1 MTAVEP
7 AAVPRRSSGEARGVT
22 FPRVLR
28 SEWIRLRSLRSTWIT
43 LAVTVLFVIGLG
55 ALFTAARAA
64 HWPPSDPGEA
74 LTFDPTQASLGGTFL
89 AQLAI
94 GVLGVLVVT
103 GEYATGMIRA
113 TFTAVPR
120 RLAVLTARSVLFATV
135 TLVILVPACVVA
147 FVLGQHFLS
156 AKHIQTDF
164 GAPGVTRAVIGAGL
178 YLVAVGLLGV
188 ALGWLVRHT
197 AGAIA
202 VLVGLL
208 LIIPILV
215 HLLPDPWP
223 DRISKW
229 LPGQAG
235 QALWAVRHDPNALA
249 PWTGF
254 GVLMAYVV
262 AALLVAALLLRRR
275 DV

>member
-1 MTAVEP
+1 MTVVESEIAP
-7 AAVPRRSSGEARGVT
+7 QPSRGLGRPVT
-22 FPRVLR
+22 FPRVVR
-28 SEWIRLRSLRSTWIT
+28 AEWIRFRSLRSTWIT
-43 LAVTVLFVIGLG
+43 LAVTVVFVIGLG

-64 HWPPSDPGEA
+64 HWPPRDPGE
-74 LTFDPTQASLGGTFL
+74 LVTFDPTRASLGGTFL
-89 AQLAI
+89 AQLAV

-103 GEYATGMIRA
+103 GEYSTGMIRA

-120 RLAVLTARSVLFATV
+120 RLAVLSARSLVFAAV
-135 TLVILVPACVVA
+135 TLLVLVPSCVVA

-156 AKHIQTDF
+156 SKNIQTDF
-164 GAPGVTRAVIGAGL
+164 SAPGVTRAVIGAGL

-188 ALGWLVRHT
+188 ALGWLLRHT

-215 HLLPDPWP
+215 HFLPDPWP

-229 LPGQAG
+229 LPGDAG
-235 QALWAVRHDPNALA
+235 QALWAVRPDPNTLA
-249 PWTGF
+249 PWAGF
-254 GVLMAYVV
+254 GVLMAYV
-262 AALLVAALLLRRR
+262 AAGLIAAAFLLHRR

>member
-1 MTAVEP
+1 MTVVEHAPQAP
-7 AAVPRRSSGEARGVT
+7 ASAASVGRVT

-28 SEWIRLRSLRSTWIT
+28 AEWVRFRSLRSTWIT
-43 LAVTVLFVIGLG
+43 LAVTVVIVVGLG

-64 HWPPSDPGEA
+64 HWPPRDPGEA
-74 LTFDPTQASLGGTFL
+74 VTFDPTRASLGGTFL
-89 AQLAI
+89 AQLSI
-94 GVLGVLVVT
+94 GVLGVLIVS

-120 RLAVLTARSVLFATV
+120 RLTVLVARTVVFAIV
-135 TLVILVPACVVA
+135 TLVVLVPTCVLA
-147 FVLGQHFLS
+147 FVIGQHFLS
-156 AKHIQTDF
+156 SAHIQTSF
-164 GAPGVTRAVIGAGL
+164 AAAGVTRAVIGAGL

-188 ALGWLVRHT
+188 GLGWLVRHT

-202 VLVGLL
+202 TLVGLL
-208 LIIPILV
+208 LILPILV
-215 HLLPDPWP
+215 HFLPDPWP

-229 LPGQAG
+229 LPGEAG
-235 QALWAVRHDPNALA
+235 QALWSVRPDPNTLA

-254 GVLMAYVV
+254 GVLMAYVAVAMV
-262 AALLVAALLLRRR
+262 AAAVVLRRR

>member
-1 MTAVEP
+1 MSAAEGTLPARAP
-7 AAVPRRSSGEARGVT
+7 AAAAGRVT
-22 FPRVLR
+22 FARVLR
-28 SEWIRLRSLRSTWIT
+28 AEWIRFRSLRSTWTT
-43 LAVTVLFVIGLG
+43 LGVTILFVIGLG

-64 HWPPSDPGEA
+64 HWPPRDPGE
-74 LTFDPTQASLGGTFL
+74 LVSFDPTRASLGGTFL
-89 AQLAI
+89 AQLAM
-94 GVLGVLVVT
+94 GVLGVLLVT
-103 GEYATGMIRA
+103 GEYSTGMIRA

-120 RLAVLTARSVLFATV
+120 RLGVLVARAIVFAAATV
-135 TLVILVPACVVA
+135 VLLVPTCVVA
-147 FVLGQHFLS
+147 FVLGQQLLS
-156 AKHIQTDF
+156 SKHIQTDF
-164 GAPGVTRAVIGAGL
+164 SAPGVTRAVIGAAL

-202 VLVGLL
+202 VLVALL

-223 DRISKW
+223 DRISEW

-235 QALWAVRHDPNALA
+235 QALWAVKPDPHTLA
-249 PWTGF
+249 PWAGF

-262 AALLVAALLLRRR
+262 AGLIAAAVLLVRR